1 MAMWLIVPCGTVVF
15 LHGSVSGSICTRKL
29 VAYLTCTYVHTE
41 YIIIIVVIVVISL
54 GFYSRDT
61 YVRSTQEAGKV
72 KLSRYF
78 VDGLSLNIYIVSFT
92 AFRWKS

>member
-61 YVRSTQEAGKV
+61 YVVRKRLGK
-72 KLSRYF
+72 
-78 VDGLSLNIYIVSFT
+78 LNCHVILLMVYP
-92 AFRWKS
+92 